1 MKKSYSKPTAE
12 VEVFSV
18 KNMISVSAIPINKS
32 PSVVKYTKGKLN
44 F

>member
-1 MKKSYSKPTAE
+1 MKKSYSKPMAE
-12 VEVFSV
+12 IENFSV
-18 KNMISVSAIPINKS
+18 ENMTSVSAISINKT